1 MQKVYNKILYNSRS
15 DLVRELLKEEK
26 HNKSTIAEYA
36 DVTPQTVQYLYR
48 KMVDRGEITDYYP
61 KFIQARKRA
70 RLTRGKRV
78 KC

>member
-1 MQKVYNKILYNSRS
+1 MQVIYNKTLYNSRS

-48 KMVDRGEITDYYP
+48 KMVERGDVNDYYP
-61 KFIQARKRA
+61 KFIQARKHA
-70 RLTRGKRV
+70 RLSRGKRV
-78 KC
+78 KR